1 MSKPLA
7 GKRAFEAM
15 GRRAQSMGFPLI
27 HKRLERTGWPL
38 WARAA
43 WARGWIYNFSKRAL
57 SERLAEKIME
67 RGGPAAFAKELEQGM
82 EQS

>member
-15 GRRAQSMGFPLI
+15 GRRAQSMGLPLI
-27 HKRLERTGWPL
+27 YKRLERTGWPL

-43 WARGWIYNFSKRAL
+43 WARGWIHNYSKRAL
-57 SERLAEKIME
+57 SERLADKIIE
-67 RGGPAAFAKELEQGM
+67 RGGISALLKDM
-82 EQS
+82 EHA